1 MLIFKVR
8 FTDGSGSFITVHR
21 DQYPAGSGILM
32 TCHTLEKLG
41 VTEKNYRDVKKV
53 SVRLA
58 GNPDTEGGAIVGW
71 EKIYLDYLKK
81 KA

>member
-1 MLIFKVR
+1 MYIYEVR
-8 FTDGSGSFITVHR
+8 YTDGSGSLITVHR

-32 TCHTLEKLG
+32 TCDTLKKLG

-53 SVRLA
+53 SIRLA
-58 GNPDTEGGAIVGW
+58 GTPDSKGGNIVGW

>member
-8 FTDGSGSFITVHR
+8 FTDGSGSLITVHR

-32 TCHTLEKLG
+32 TCDALKKLG